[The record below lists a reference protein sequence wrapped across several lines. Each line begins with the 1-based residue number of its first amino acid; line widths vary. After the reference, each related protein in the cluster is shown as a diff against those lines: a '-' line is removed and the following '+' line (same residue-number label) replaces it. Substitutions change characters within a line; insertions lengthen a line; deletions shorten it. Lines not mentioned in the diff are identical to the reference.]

1 MRKMAVAILHDDDL
15 AADAVQDTLVTLW
28 QRRWRLGLIK
38 ERQGYCMRTIQ
49 HRCIDIIR
57 DQKKVGNIDNE
68 AFGIELPLLSDI
80 DRTEALY
87 HKLEESIASLT
98 PQQQKIIE
106 LKYVKQLGIHDIAQ
120 QTGLS
125 ETNIT
130 TVLSRAYA
138 TLRKK
143 MDMEDE

>member
-1 MRKMAVAILHDDDL
+1 
-15 AADAVQDTLVTLW
+15 
-28 QRRWRLGLIK
+28 
-38 ERQGYCMRTIQ
+38 MRTLQ

-57 DQKKVGNIDNE
+57 DQKRVGNADNE
-68 AFGIELPLLSDI
+68 VFETEPPSLTDN
-80 DRTEALY
+80 DRTEVLY

-106 LKYVKQLGIHDIAQ
+106 LKYVKQLGIHEIAQ

>member
-38 ERQGYCMRTIQ
+38 ERQGYCMRTLQ

-57 DQKKVGNIDNE
+57 NRKKVSNIDNE
-68 AFGIELPLLSDI
+68 AFGSELPLLSDI

-106 LKYVKQLGIHDIAQ
+106 LKYVKQLGIHEIAQ

>member
-1 MRKMAVAILHDDDL
+1 MAILHDDDL
-15 AADAVQDTLVTLW
+15 AADAVQDTFVTLW

-38 ERQGYCMRTIQ
+38 EKQAYCIRALQ

-57 DQKKVGNIDNE
+57 DKKRVGDADNE
-68 AFGIELPLLSDI
+68 VFETEPPSLTDN

-98 PQQQKIIE
+98 LQQQKIIE
-106 LKYVKQLGIHDIAQ
+106 LKYVKQLGIHEIAQ

-130 TVLSRAYA
+130 TVLSRVYA

-143 MDMEDE
+143 MEIEDE

>member
-1 MRKMAVAILHDDDL
+1 MAILHDDDL

-28 QRRWRLGLIK
+28 QRRWRLGWIK
-38 ERQGYCMRTIQ
+38 EKQGYCVRVLQ

-57 DQKKVGNIDNE
+57 GQKRVGNIDSDVLGAE
-68 AFGIELPLLSDI
+68 PQSLTDI
-80 DRTEALY
+80 DRAEALY

-106 LKYVKQLGIHDIAQ
+106 LKYIKQLGIHEIAQ

-143 MDMEDE
+143 MDMENE